1 MGGREGEKE
10 RSIRGERRS
19 IKEGYGTCTCIVY
32 SSKGKG
38 YSYGCI
44 VGSLSLK
51 PN

>member
-1 MGGREGEKE
+1 MGGREGGRE
-10 RSIRGERRS
+10 RSIKGERRS
-19 IKEGYGTCTCIVY
+19 IKEGYGTCIVY

-44 VGSLSLK
+44 VGSLSLM